1 VSQRRNARPAK
12 QPYVACGRYT
22 PTKRDWQVEYLG
34 GATPPVTVELDNSD
48 LQFPP
53 VRIFTKVDTTSG
65 GFQAIPEY
73 TVRLIGD
80 RPRQGTA
87 VPINYYMLDGL
98 IDVAS
103 TPAPTP
109 RSFWVDIFPF
119 FWTVVIGTADSVTAD
134 ATLFQGWQI
143 GWMGVES

>member
-1 VSQRRNARPAK
+1 M
-12 QPYVACGRYT
+12 
-22 PTKRDWQVEYLG
+22 
-34 GATPPVTVELDNSD
+34 
-48 LQFPP
+48 
-53 VRIFTKVDTTSG
+53 
-65 GFQAIPEY
+65 
-73 TVRLIGD
+73 RLIGD

-109 RSFWVDIFPF
+109 QSFWVDIFPF
-119 FWTVVIGTADSVTAD
+119 FWTVVIGTADSVAAD
-134 ATLFQGWQI
+134 ATLFRGWQI